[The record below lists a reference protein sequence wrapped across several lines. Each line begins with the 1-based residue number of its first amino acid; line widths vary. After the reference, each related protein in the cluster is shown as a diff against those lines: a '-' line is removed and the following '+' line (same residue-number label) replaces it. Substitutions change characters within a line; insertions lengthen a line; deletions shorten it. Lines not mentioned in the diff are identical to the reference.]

1 MGEKKDI
8 TIYDIAGR
16 LNLSPSTISRALQDH
31 ISISDNT
38 KKKVRKAAKELG
50 YRPNVLAASLRNN
63 ATKNIGVLIS
73 RINRPFMSSLIT
85 GIEMAAQKKGYN
97 VIISQS
103 HDLYKDEVKM
113 AKALYDSRI
122 CGIICSLAMETK
134 TTDHFNQFIEKK
146 IPLVF
151 VDRVPREFNTYR
163 VMIDNYHAAYKATVH
178 LIEQGCTR
186 IAHFAGAQHISIYSE
201 RKRGY
206 VNALKEYNIE
216 LDEDLIITFNTLSFR
231 EGEQQTKTL
240 LTSSNPPDGIFS
252 SNDTA
257 AIAAIKC
264 AKELGV
270 SVPKDLA
277 IIGFN
282 NDPIASIIDPG
293 LSSVTHPAIKMGEI
307 SAKKIIDH
315 LKNEKSNDDEIMEIT
330 FLNTEIVVRE
340 SSQRK

>member
-1 MGEKKDI
+1 MAEKKDI
-8 TIYDIAGR
+8 TIYDIADK
-16 LNLSPSTISRALQDH
+16 LNLSTSTISRALQDH
-31 ISISDNT
+31 ISISQST
-38 KKKVRKAAKELG
+38 KKKVRQVAKELG
-50 YRPNVLAASLRNN
+50 YRPNALAASLRSNT
-63 ATKNIGVLIS
+63 TKNIGVLIS

-122 CGIICSLAMETK
+122 CGIICSLSMETK
-134 TTDHFNQFIEKK
+134 ITDHFNQFIEKK

-151 VDRVPREFNTYR
+151 VDRVPKAFNTYR
-163 VMIDNYHAAYKATVH
+163 VMIDNYHAGYRATAH

-186 IAHFAGAQHISIYSE
+186 IAHFAGAQHINIYSE

-206 VNALKEYNIE
+206 IDALKEFNLE
-216 LDEDLIITFNTLSFR
+216 VDEDLIITFNTLSYK
-231 EGEQQTKTL
+231 EGEQQTRKL

-252 SNDTA
+252 ANDTA

-264 AKELGV
+264 AKSLEV
-270 SVPKDLA
+270 NVPKDLA

-293 LSSVTHPAIKMGEI
+293 LSTVTHPAIKMGEI

-315 LKNEKSNDDEIMEIT
+315 LKHKKNNDDEIMEIT
-330 FLNTEIVVRE
+330 FLNTEIVVRG
-340 SSQRK
+340 SSKRK